1 MFIAHA
7 TGRTPP
13 APVNSAPE
21 IELADDCK
29 MLLKGLDQPQGC
41 FISRC
46 ERISEQPLTRET
58 KHLPRRHADVLHED
72 PLRRA
77 RRI

>member
-7 TGRTPP
+7 TGLARPEP
-13 APVNSAPE
+13 VNLAPV
-21 IELADDCK
+21 IELTDDCK
-29 MLLKGLDQPQGC
+29 MLLKRWGQPQGC
-41 FISRC
+41 FSQS

-58 KHLPRRHADVLHED
+58 KHLPRRHAEVLHED